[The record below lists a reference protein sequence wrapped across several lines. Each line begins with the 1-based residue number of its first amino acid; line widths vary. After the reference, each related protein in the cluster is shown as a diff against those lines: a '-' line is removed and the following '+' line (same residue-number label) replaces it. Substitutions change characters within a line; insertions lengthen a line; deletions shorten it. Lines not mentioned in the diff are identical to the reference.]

1 MSAGVTARTVRKVF
15 GIMDLERLEGRTAIV
30 TGAGQGMGRAVAHAL
45 AIRGARVVVN
55 DLSADSAEQ
64 TAAELTALGAEAIA
78 VPPNVIDAND
88 VRRMIARAI
97 ERFDGVHILVNN
109 AGVLRPT
116 QVTEIEEAEWDM
128 VVDVNLKGTF
138 LCSQA
143 ALSPMKAAAWG
154 RIVNFS
160 STAGKNVSTVGGAHY
175 TAAKAGIL
183 GFTRHLAKEVPTDVI
198 TDNAVC
204 PGLID
209 TEMVR
214 DTIDEDRISAYERS
228 FPIPR
233 LGKPQEVAELVAFLA
248 SDRAGYITGASL
260 DINGGDLMI

>member
-1 MSAGVTARTVRKVF
+1 
-15 GIMDLERLEGRTAIV
+15 
-30 TGAGQGMGRAVAHAL
+30 MGRSVAEIL
-45 AIRGARVVVN
+45 AQRGARVVIN
-55 DLSADSAEQ
+55 DTD
-64 TAAELTALGAEAIA
+64 
-78 VPPNVIDAND
+78 
-88 VRRMIARAI
+88 IARAEVAANAI
-97 ERFDGVHILVNN
+97 NKTGAQAIVIAGNVANSEDVRNIIAQIADRFGGVDILVNN

-116 QVTEIEEAEWDM
+116 KVIDIPEEEWDF

-138 LCSQA
+138 LCSQSVLPA
-143 ALSPMKAAAWG
+143 MQKAGWG

-183 GFTRHLAKEVPTDVI
+183 GFTRHLAKEVARDGI
-198 TDNAVC
+198 TVNAVC

-214 DTIDEDRISAYERS
+214 ATISDERVRAYAES

-233 LGKPQEVAELVAFLA
+233 LGRPEEVAELVAFLA
-248 SDRAGYITGASL
+248 SEQAAYITGASL

>member
-1 MSAGVTARTVRKVF
+1 MAR
-15 GIMDLERLEGRTAIV
+15 DLEEMTGRAALI
-30 TGAGQGMGRAVAHAL
+30 TGAGQGMGRAVAL
-45 AIRGARVVVN
+45 LLGERGAKVAVN
-55 DLSADSAEQ
+55 DVRPE
-64 TAAELTALGAEAIA
+64 AAEAAASELRQRGGEAIA
-78 VPPNVIDAND
+78 VPGNVIDVEA
-88 VRRMIARAI
+88 VRRMVAETV
-97 ERFDGVHILVNN
+97 ERLGGLGILVNN

-116 QVTEIEEAEWDM
+116 KVAEISEAEWDW
-128 VVDVNLKGTF
+128 VIAVNLKGTF
-138 LCSQA
+138 LCAQA
-143 ALSPMKAAAWG
+143 ALPAMRAARWG

-183 GFTRHLAKEVPTDVI
+183 GFTRHLAKEVAADGI
-198 TDNAVC
+198 TVNAVC

-214 DTIDEDRISAYERS
+214 TTIDDERVKAYERS

-233 LGKPQEVAELVAFLA
+233 LGRPEEVAELVAFLA
-248 SDRAGYITGASL
+248 SDRAAYITGASL

>member
-1 MSAGVTARTVRKVF
+1 MET
-15 GIMDLERLEGRTAIV
+15 LEHLNGRVAIV
-30 TGAGQGMGRAVAHAL
+30 TGAGQGMGRAVARAL
-45 AIRGARVVVN
+45 AERGAAVVVN
-55 DLSADSAEQ
+55 DVNPPAAEAV
-64 TAAELTALGAEAIA
+64 AAELRHHGAASIA
-78 VPPNVIDAND
+78 VPADVVDAAA
-88 VRRMIARAI
+88 VRALVEQTVAR
-97 ERFDGVHILVNN
+97 FGGLHILINN

-116 QVTEIEEAEWDM
+116 RVKEIPEAEWDW
-128 VVDVNLKGTF
+128 VIAVNLKGTF

-143 ALSPMKAAAWG
+143 ALSPMQEAGWG

-183 GFTRHLAKEVPTDVI
+183 GFTRHLAKEVAADGI
-198 TDNAVC
+198 TVNAVC

-214 DTIDEDRISAYERS
+214 ATIDDARCAAYAGS

-233 LGKPQEVAELVAFLA
+233 LGRPEEVAELVAFLA
-248 SDRAGYITGASL
+248 SDRAAYITGASL
-260 DINGGDLMI
+260 DINGGDLMV

>member
-1 MSAGVTARTVRKVF
+1 MSATEN
-15 GIMDLERLEGRTAIV
+15 LSGRTAIV
-30 TGAGQGMGRAVAHAL
+30 TGAGQGMGRAVAQAL
-45 AIRGARVVVN
+45 GARGARVIVN
-55 DLSADSAEQ
+55 DLNRA
-64 TAAELTALGAEAIA
+64 AAETVAASLRANGAEAIA
-78 VPPNVIDAND
+78 IEANVIDAAS
-88 VRRMIARAI
+88 VKRMAARAAEQFGAI
-97 ERFDGVHILVNN
+97 HILVNN
-109 AGVLRPT
+109 AGILRPT
-116 QVTEIEEAEWDM
+116 PVADITETEWDL

-143 ALSPMKAAAWG
+143 VLPSMKAAGWG

-183 GFTRHLAKEVPTDVI
+183 GFTRHLAKEVAKHGI
-198 TDNAVC
+198 TVNSVC

-214 DTIDEDRISAYERS
+214 STISKERVEAYARG

-233 LGKPQEVAELVAFLA
+233 LGTPEEVAELVAFLC
-248 SDRAGYITGASL
+248 SERAGYITGASL

>member
-1 MSAGVTARTVRKVF
+1 MAR
-15 GIMDLERLEGRTAIV
+15 DLEDMTGRAALV
-30 TGAGQGMGRAVAHAL
+30 TGAGQGMGRAVAL
-45 AIRGARVVVN
+45 LLGERGAKVAVN
-55 DLSADSAEQ
+55 DVRPE
-64 TAAELTALGAEAIA
+64 AAEAVALELRERGGEAIA
-78 VPPNVIDAND
+78 IPGNVTDAGA
-88 VRRMIARAI
+88 VTRMVAETVDRM
-97 ERFDGVHILVNN
+97 GGLGILVNN

-116 QVTEIEEAEWDM
+116 KVADISEAEWDW
-128 VVDVNLKGTF
+128 VIAVNLKGTF

-143 ALSPMKAAAWG
+143 ALPAMRAARWG

-183 GFTRHLAKEVPTDVI
+183 GFTRHLAKEVAADGI
-198 TDNAVC
+198 TVNAVC

-214 DTIDEDRISAYERS
+214 TTIDDARVKAYERS

-233 LGKPQEVAELVAFLA
+233 LGRPEEVAELVAFLA
-248 SDRAGYITGASL
+248 SDRAAYITGASL